1 MSHSKWTDEHGQLL
15 KNLRQNAGVD
25 IATLARRHILSTTQ
39 IRQLEGGGDSAFYN
53 PDIKLSIGKK
63 LLHSL
68 GHVLPVEVA
77 AEVAVEV
84 PVQVAAPRP
93 AQLPFEVAT
102 EVPAAVA
109 VETEFKNE
117 IAAKLMPSS
126 KPAPSNALAEAEA
139 TSLANEAALKPPNF
153 AWPFL
158 FVLIALTCIWLY
170 VSHSRESVTAI
181 PAAVA
186 TVETNV
192 PKTETAP
199 SGASSGAP
207 AVMPTEAPTEKLV
220 APVVPAA
227 PVTPVTP
234 GFPES
239 ISIKPLAETA
249 PKVALKSACAWGPS
263 ETEMQPTAPRKSA
276 EYVHMVAAQ
285 NVLVCVMDADQRV
298 ATLELQAGDTRSIYG
313 PAPFKVYSADLRLL
327 KVYFQGQYMKL
338 PSEDIQ
344 QIKLAAAR

>member
-1 MSHSKWTDEHGQLL
+1 MSQSKWTDEHGQLL

-53 PDIKLSIGKK
+53 PDIKLSIGIK

-68 GHVLPVEVA
+68 GHDLPVEVA
-77 AEVAVEV
+77 NKV
-84 PVQVAAPRP
+84 PEA
-93 AQLPFEVAT
+93 L
-102 EVPAAVA
+102 A
-109 VETEFKNE
+109 VETEFKTE

-126 KPAPSNALAEAEA
+126 KPAPLNALAEAEA
-139 TSLANEAALKPPNF
+139 TSPNNEAALKPPNF

-170 VSHSRESVTAI
+170 VSHSRESATAM

-186 TVETNV
+186 TVETIA
-192 PKTETAP
+192 PETETAP
-199 SGASSGAP
+199 SVAPSGAS
-207 AVMPTEAPTEKLV
+207 AVMPAEVPTEKLV

-234 GFPES
+234 SVPES
-239 ISIKPLAETA
+239 TSIKPLAETA
-249 PKVALKSACAWGPS
+249 PKVALKSACAWGSS
-263 ETEMQPTAPRKSA
+263 ETEIQPTSPRKSA

-298 ATLELQAGDTRSIYG
+298 ATLELQEGDARSIYG
-313 PAPFKVYSADLRLL
+313 PAPFKVYSANLHLL

>member
-1 MSHSKWTDEHGQLL
+1 MSQSKWTDEHGQLL

-53 PDIKLSIGKK
+53 PDIKLSIGIK

-68 GHVLPVEVA
+68 GHDLPVEVA
-77 AEVAVEV
+77 TVNPAQVPVEVANKV
-84 PVQVAAPRP
+84 PEA
-93 AQLPFEVAT
+93 L
-102 EVPAAVA
+102 A
-109 VETEFKNE
+109 VETEFKTE

-126 KPAPSNALAEAEA
+126 KPAPLNALAEAEA
-139 TSLANEAALKPPNF
+139 TSPNNEATLKPPNF

-170 VSHSRESVTAI
+170 VSHSRESATAM

-186 TVETNV
+186 TVETIA
-192 PKTETAP
+192 PAPETAP
-199 SGASSGAP
+199 S
-207 AVMPTEAPTEKLV
+207 V
-220 APVVPAA
+220 APVAPISPVSPAIPTVPE
-227 PVTPVTP
+227 PT
-234 GFPES
+234 
-239 ISIKPLAETA
+239 SIKPLAETA
-249 PKVALKSACAWGPS
+249 PKVALKSACAWGSS
-263 ETEMQPTAPRKSA
+263 ETEIKPTSPRKSA

-298 ATLELQAGDTRSIYG
+298 ATLELQAGDARSIYG
-313 PAPFKVYSADLRLL
+313 PAPFKVYSANLHLL

>member
-84 PVQVAAPRP
+84 PVQVAAQRP
-93 AQLPFEVAT
+93 AQLPVEVAT

-117 IAAKLMPSS
+117 IAAKLIPSS
-126 KPAPSNALAEAEA
+126 KPAPLNALAEAEA

-170 VSHSRESVTAI
+170 VSHSRESVTAT

-192 PKTETAP
+192 PKTET
-199 SGASSGAP
+199 ASSGAP

-227 PVTPVTP
+227 PVTPS
-234 GFPES
+234 FPES
-239 ISIKPLAETA
+239 TSIKPLAETA

-298 ATLELQAGDTRSIYG
+298 ATLELQAGDARSIYG

>member
-77 AEVAVEV
+77 VEV
-84 PVQVAAPRP
+84 PVQVAAQRP
-93 AQLPFEVAT
+93 AQLPVEVAT

-126 KPAPSNALAEAEA
+126 KPAPSNTLAEAEA
-139 TSLANEAALKPPNF
+139 TSLANDAALKPPNF

-199 SGASSGAP
+199 SVAPSGAS
-207 AVMPTEAPTEKLV
+207 AVMPAEAPTEKLV

-227 PVTPVTP
+227 PVTPSV
-234 GFPES
+234 PEPT
-239 ISIKPLAETA
+239 SIKPLAETA

-263 ETEMQPTAPRKSA
+263 ETEMQPNAPRKSA

-298 ATLELQAGDTRSIYG
+298 ATLELQAGDARSIYG

>member
-1 MSHSKWTDEHGQLL
+1 MSQSKWTDEHGQLL

-53 PDIKLSIGKK
+53 PDIKLSIGIK

-68 GHVLPVEVA
+68 GHDLPVEVA
-77 AEVAVEV
+77 TVNPAQVPVEVANKV
-84 PVQVAAPRP
+84 PEA
-93 AQLPFEVAT
+93 L
-102 EVPAAVA
+102 A
-109 VETEFKNE
+109 VETEFKTE

-126 KPAPSNALAEAEA
+126 KPAPLNALAEAEA
-139 TSLANEAALKPPNF
+139 TSPNNEAALKPPNF

-170 VSHSRESVTAI
+170 VSHSRESATAM

-186 TVETNV
+186 TVETNA
-192 PKTETAP
+192 PTPETAP
-199 SGASSGAP
+199 S
-207 AVMPTEAPTEKLV
+207 V
-220 APVVPAA
+220 APVA
-227 PVTPVTP
+227 PVSPVIPTV
-234 GFPES
+234 PEPT
-239 ISIKPLAETA
+239 SIKPLAETA
-249 PKVALKSACAWGPS
+249 PKVALKSACAWGSS
-263 ETEMQPTAPRKSA
+263 ETEIQPTSPRKSA

-298 ATLELQAGDTRSIYG
+298 ATLELQAGDARSIYG
-313 PAPFKVYSADLRLL
+313 PAPFKVYSANLHLL

>member
-1 MSHSKWTDEHGQLL
+1 MSQSKWTDEHGQLL

-63 LLHSL
+63 LLQSL
-68 GHVLPVEVA
+68 GHDLPVEVA
-77 AEVAVEV
+77 TVNPAQVPVEVANKV
-84 PVQVAAPRP
+84 PEA
-93 AQLPFEVAT
+93 L
-102 EVPAAVA
+102 A
-109 VETEFKNE
+109 VETEFKTE

-126 KPAPSNALAEAEA
+126 KPAPLNALAEAEA
-139 TSLANEAALKPPNF
+139 TSPNNEAALKPPNF

-170 VSHSRESVTAI
+170 VSHSRESATAM

-186 TVETNV
+186 TVETNA
-192 PKTETAP
+192 PAPEAAP
-199 SGASSGAP
+199 SGAP
-207 AVMPTEAPTEKLV
+207 V
-220 APVVPAA
+220 APISPVSPAIPTVPE
-227 PVTPVTP
+227 PT
-234 GFPES
+234 
-239 ISIKPLAETA
+239 SIKPLAETA
-249 PKVALKSACAWGPS
+249 PKVALKSACAWGSS
-263 ETEMQPTAPRKSA
+263 ETEIQPTSPRKSA

-298 ATLELQAGDTRSIYG
+298 ATLELQAGDARSIYG
-313 PAPFKVYSADLRLL
+313 PAPFKVYSANLHLL

>member
-1 MSHSKWTDEHGQLL
+1 MSQSKWTDEHGQLL

-53 PDIKLSIGKK
+53 PDIKLSIGIK

-68 GHVLPVEVA
+68 GHDLPVEVA
-77 AEVAVEV
+77 TVNPAQVPVEVANKV
-84 PVQVAAPRP
+84 PEA
-93 AQLPFEVAT
+93 L
-102 EVPAAVA
+102 A
-109 VETEFKNE
+109 VETEFKTE

-126 KPAPSNALAEAEA
+126 KPAPLNALAEAEA
-139 TSLANEAALKPPNF
+139 TSPNNEAALKPPNF

-170 VSHSRESVTAI
+170 VSHSRESATAM

-186 TVETNV
+186 TVETNA
-192 PKTETAP
+192 PAPEAAP
-199 SGASSGAP
+199 SGAP
-207 AVMPTEAPTEKLV
+207 V
-220 APVVPAA
+220 APISPVSPVIPTVPE
-227 PVTPVTP
+227 PT
-234 GFPES
+234 
-239 ISIKPLAETA
+239 SIKPLAETA
-249 PKVALKSACAWGPS
+249 PKVALKSACAWGSS
-263 ETEMQPTAPRKSA
+263 ETEIQPTSPRKSA

-298 ATLELQAGDTRSIYG
+298 ATLELQAGDARSIYG
-313 PAPFKVYSADLRLL
+313 PAPFKVYSANLHLL

>member
-1 MSHSKWTDEHGQLL
+1 MSQSKWTDEHGQLL

-53 PDIKLSIGKK
+53 PDIKLSIGIK

-68 GHVLPVEVA
+68 GHDLPVEVA
-77 AEVAVEV
+77 TVNPAQVPVEVANKV
-84 PVQVAAPRP
+84 PEA
-93 AQLPFEVAT
+93 L
-102 EVPAAVA
+102 A
-109 VETEFKNE
+109 VETEFKTE

-126 KPAPSNALAEAEA
+126 KPAPLNALAEAEA
-139 TSLANEAALKPPNF
+139 TSPNNEAALKPPNF

-170 VSHSRESVTAI
+170 VSHSRESATAM

-186 TVETNV
+186 TVETNA
-192 PKTETAP
+192 PAPEAAP
-199 SGASSGAP
+199 SGAP
-207 AVMPTEAPTEKLV
+207 V
-220 APVVPAA
+220 APISPVSPAIPTVPE
-227 PVTPVTP
+227 PT
-234 GFPES
+234 
-239 ISIKPLAETA
+239 SIKPLAETA
-249 PKVALKSACAWGPS
+249 PKVALKSACAWGSS
-263 ETEMQPTAPRKSA
+263 ETEIQPTSPRKSA

-298 ATLELQAGDTRSIYG
+298 ATLELQAGDARSIYG
-313 PAPFKVYSADLRLL
+313 PAPFKVYSANLHLL

>member
-1 MSHSKWTDEHGQLL
+1 MSQSKWTDEHGQLL

-63 LLHSL
+63 LLQSL
-68 GHVLPVEVA
+68 GHDLPVEVA
-77 AEVAVEV
+77 TVNPAQVPVEVANKV
-84 PVQVAAPRP
+84 PEA
-93 AQLPFEVAT
+93 L
-102 EVPAAVA
+102 A
-109 VETEFKNE
+109 VETEFKTE

-126 KPAPSNALAEAEA
+126 KPAPLNALAEAEA
-139 TSLANEAALKPPNF
+139 TSPNNEAALKPPNF

-170 VSHSRESVTAI
+170 VSHSRESATAM

-186 TVETNV
+186 TVETNA
-192 PKTETAP
+192 PAPETAP
-199 SGASSGAP
+199 S
-207 AVMPTEAPTEKLV
+207 V
-220 APVVPAA
+220 APVA
-227 PVTPVTP
+227 PVSPVVPTV
-234 GFPES
+234 PEPT
-239 ISIKPLAETA
+239 SIKPLAETA
-249 PKVALKSACAWGPS
+249 PKVALKSACAWGSS
-263 ETEMQPTAPRKSA
+263 ETEIQPTSPRKSA

-298 ATLELQAGDTRSIYG
+298 ATLELQAGDARSIYG
-313 PAPFKVYSADLRLL
+313 PAPFKVYSANLHLL

>member
-1 MSHSKWTDEHGQLL
+1 MSQSKWTDKHGQLL

-53 PDIKLSIGKK
+53 PDIKLSIGIK

-68 GHVLPVEVA
+68 GHDLPVEVA
-77 AEVAVEV
+77 TVNPAQVPVEVANKV
-84 PVQVAAPRP
+84 PEA
-93 AQLPFEVAT
+93 L
-102 EVPAAVA
+102 A
-109 VETEFKNE
+109 VETEFKTE

-126 KPAPSNALAEAEA
+126 KPAPLNALAEAEA
-139 TSLANEAALKPPNF
+139 TSPNNEAALKPPNF

-170 VSHSRESVTAI
+170 VSHSRESATAM

-186 TVETNV
+186 TVETNA
-192 PKTETAP
+192 PAPEAAP
-199 SGASSGAP
+199 SGAP
-207 AVMPTEAPTEKLV
+207 V
-220 APVVPAA
+220 APISPVSPAIPTVPE
-227 PVTPVTP
+227 PT
-234 GFPES
+234 
-239 ISIKPLAETA
+239 SIKPLAETA
-249 PKVALKSACAWGPS
+249 PKVALKSACAWGSS
-263 ETEMQPTAPRKSA
+263 ETEMQPTSPRKSA

-298 ATLELQAGDTRSIYG
+298 ATLELQAGDARSIYG
-313 PAPFKVYSADLRLL
+313 PAPFKVYSANLHLL

>member
-1 MSHSKWTDEHGQLL
+1 
-15 KNLRQNAGVD
+15 
-25 IATLARRHILSTTQ
+25 LSTTQ

-84 PVQVAAPRP
+84 PVQVAAQRP
-93 AQLPFEVAT
+93 AQLPVEVAT
-102 EVPAAVA
+102 EAPAAVA

-117 IAAKLMPSS
+117 IAAKLIPSS
-126 KPAPSNALAEAEA
+126 KPAPLNALAEAEA
-139 TSLANEAALKPPNF
+139 TSLANDAALKPPNF

-227 PVTPVTP
+227 PVTPSV
-234 GFPES
+234 PES
-239 ISIKPLAETA
+239 TSIKPLAETA

-298 ATLELQAGDTRSIYG
+298 ATLELQAGDARSIYG
-313 PAPFKVYSADLRLL
+313 PAPFKVYSADLHLL

>member
-1 MSHSKWTDEHGQLL
+1 MSQSKWTDEHGQLL

-53 PDIKLSIGKK
+53 PDIKLSIGNK

-77 AEVAVEV
+77 VEVAVEV
-84 PVQVAAPRP
+84 PVQVAAQRP
-93 AQLPFEVAT
+93 AQLPVEVAT

-126 KPAPSNALAEAEA
+126 KPAPSNTLAEAEA

-199 SGASSGAP
+199 SVAPSGAS
-207 AVMPTEAPTEKLV
+207 AVMPAEAPTEKLVAPV

-227 PVTPVTP
+227 PVTPS
-234 GFPES
+234 FPES
-239 ISIKPLAETA
+239 TSIKPLAETA

-263 ETEMQPTAPRKSA
+263 EARESS
-276 EYVHMVAAQ
+276 
-285 NVLVCVMDADQRV
+285 
-298 ATLELQAGDTRSIYG
+298 LQASTR
-313 PAPFKVYSADLRLL
+313 PC
-327 KVYFQGQYMKL
+327 
-338 PSEDIQ
+338 IQ
-344 QIKLAAAR
+344 RSVALS

>member
-1 MSHSKWTDEHGQLL
+1 MSQSKWTDEHGQLL

-53 PDIKLSIGKK
+53 PDIKLSIGIK

-68 GHVLPVEVA
+68 GHDLPVEVA
-77 AEVAVEV
+77 TVNPAQVPVEVANKV
-84 PVQVAAPRP
+84 PEA
-93 AQLPFEVAT
+93 L
-102 EVPAAVA
+102 A
-109 VETEFKNE
+109 VETEFKTE

-126 KPAPSNALAEAEA
+126 KPAPLNALAEAEA
-139 TSLANEAALKPPNF
+139 TSPNNEAALKPPNF

-170 VSHSRESVTAI
+170 VSHSRESATAM

-186 TVETNV
+186 TVETNA
-192 PKTETAP
+192 PAPEAAP
-199 SGASSGAP
+199 S
-207 AVMPTEAPTEKLV
+207 V
-220 APVVPAA
+220 APVA
-227 PVTPVTP
+227 PVSPAIPTV
-234 GFPES
+234 PEPT
-239 ISIKPLAETA
+239 SIKPLAETA
-249 PKVALKSACAWGPS
+249 PKVALKSACAWGSS
-263 ETEMQPTAPRKSA
+263 ETEIQPTSPRKSA

-298 ATLELQAGDTRSIYG
+298 ATLELQAGDARSIYG
-313 PAPFKVYSADLRLL
+313 PAPFKVYSADLHLL

>member
-1 MSHSKWTDEHGQLL
+1 MSQSKWTDEHGQLL

-53 PDIKLSIGKK
+53 PDIKLSIGIK

-68 GHVLPVEVA
+68 GHDLPVEVA
-77 AEVAVEV
+77 TVNPAQVPVEVANKV
-84 PVQVAAPRP
+84 PEA
-93 AQLPFEVAT
+93 L
-102 EVPAAVA
+102 A
-109 VETEFKNE
+109 VETEFKTE

-126 KPAPSNALAEAEA
+126 KPAPLNALAEAEA
-139 TSLANEAALKPPNF
+139 TSPNNEAALKPPNF

-170 VSHSRESVTAI
+170 VSHSRESATAM

-186 TVETNV
+186 TVETNA
-192 PKTETAP
+192 PAPEAAP
-199 SGASSGAP
+199 SGAP
-207 AVMPTEAPTEKLV
+207 V
-220 APVVPAA
+220 APVSPVSPVIPTVPE
-227 PVTPVTP
+227 PT
-234 GFPES
+234 
-239 ISIKPLAETA
+239 SIKPLAETA
-249 PKVALKSACAWGPS
+249 PKVALKSACAWGSS
-263 ETEMQPTAPRKSA
+263 ETEIQPTSPRKSA

-298 ATLELQAGDTRSIYG
+298 ATLELQAGDARSIYG
-313 PAPFKVYSADLRLL
+313 PAPFKVYSANLHLL

>member
-1 MSHSKWTDEHGQLL
+1 MSQSKWTDEHGQLL

-53 PDIKLSIGKK
+53 PDIKLSIGIK

-68 GHVLPVEVA
+68 GHDLPVEVA
-77 AEVAVEV
+77 TVNPAQVPVEVANKV
-84 PVQVAAPRP
+84 PEA
-93 AQLPFEVAT
+93 L
-102 EVPAAVA
+102 A
-109 VETEFKNE
+109 VETEFKTE

-126 KPAPSNALAEAEA
+126 KPAPLNALAEAEA
-139 TSLANEAALKPPNF
+139 TSPNNEAALKPPNF

-170 VSHSRESVTAI
+170 LSHSRESATAM

-186 TVETNV
+186 TVETNA
-192 PKTETAP
+192 PAPEAAP
-199 SGASSGAP
+199 SGAP
-207 AVMPTEAPTEKLV
+207 V
-220 APVVPAA
+220 APVA
-227 PVTPVTP
+227 PVSPVIPTV
-234 GFPES
+234 PEPT
-239 ISIKPLAETA
+239 SIKPLAETA
-249 PKVALKSACAWGPS
+249 PKVALKSACAWGSS
-263 ETEMQPTAPRKSA
+263 ETEIQPTSPRKSA

-298 ATLELQAGDTRSIYG
+298 ATLELQAGDARSIYG
-313 PAPFKVYSADLRLL
+313 PAPFKVYSANLHLL

>member
-1 MSHSKWTDEHGQLL
+1 MSQSKWTDEHGQLL

-53 PDIKLSIGKK
+53 PDIKLSIGIK

-68 GHVLPVEVA
+68 GHDLPVEVA
-77 AEVAVEV
+77 TVNPAQVPVEVANKV
-84 PVQVAAPRP
+84 PEA
-93 AQLPFEVAT
+93 L
-102 EVPAAVA
+102 A
-109 VETEFKNE
+109 VETEFKTE

-126 KPAPSNALAEAEA
+126 KPAPLNALAEAEA
-139 TSLANEAALKPPNF
+139 TSPNNEAALKPPNF

-170 VSHSRESVTAI
+170 VSHSRESATAM

-186 TVETNV
+186 TVETNARA
-192 PKTETAP
+192 PEAAP
-199 SGASSGAP
+199 SGAP
-207 AVMPTEAPTEKLV
+207 V
-220 APVVPAA
+220 APISPVSPAIPTVPE
-227 PVTPVTP
+227 PT
-234 GFPES
+234 
-239 ISIKPLAETA
+239 SIKPLAETA
-249 PKVALKSACAWGPS
+249 PKVALKSACAWGSS
-263 ETEMQPTAPRKSA
+263 ETEIQPTSPRKSA

-285 NVLVCVMDADQRV
+285 NVLVCVMDANQRV
-298 ATLELQAGDTRSIYG
+298 ATLELQAGDARSIYG
-313 PAPFKVYSADLRLL
+313 PAPFKVYSANLHLL

>member
-1 MSHSKWTDEHGQLL
+1 MSQSKWTDKHGQLL

-53 PDIKLSIGKK
+53 PDIKLSIGIK

-68 GHVLPVEVA
+68 WHDLPVEVA
-77 AEVAVEV
+77 TVNPAQV
-84 PVQVAAPRP
+84 PV
-93 AQLPFEVAT
+93 EVAT
-102 EVPAAVA
+102 NVPEALA
-109 VETEFKNE
+109 VETEFKTE

-126 KPAPSNALAEAEA
+126 KPARLNALAEAEA
-139 TSLANEAALKPPNF
+139 TSPNNEAALKPPNF

-170 VSHSRESVTAI
+170 VSHSRESATAM

-186 TVETNV
+186 TVETNA
-192 PKTETAP
+192 PAPETAP
-199 SGASSGAP
+199 S
-207 AVMPTEAPTEKLV
+207 V
-220 APVVPAA
+220 APVA
-227 PVTPVTP
+227 PVSPVVPTV
-234 GFPES
+234 PEPT
-239 ISIKPLAETA
+239 SIKPLAETA
-249 PKVALKSACAWGPS
+249 PKVALKSACAWGSS
-263 ETEMQPTAPRKSA
+263 ETEIQPTSPRKSA

-298 ATLELQAGDTRSIYG
+298 ATLELQAGDARSIYG
-313 PAPFKVYSADLRLL
+313 PAPFKVYSANLHLL

>member
-1 MSHSKWTDEHGQLL
+1 MSQSKWTDEHGQLL

-53 PDIKLSIGKK
+53 PDIKLSIGIK

-68 GHVLPVEVA
+68 GHDLPVEVA
-77 AEVAVEV
+77 TVNPAQVPVEVANKV
-84 PVQVAAPRP
+84 PEA
-93 AQLPFEVAT
+93 L
-102 EVPAAVA
+102 A
-109 VETEFKNE
+109 VETEFKTE

-126 KPAPSNALAEAEA
+126 KPAPLNALAEAEA
-139 TSLANEAALKPPNF
+139 TSPNNEAALKPPNF

-170 VSHSRESVTAI
+170 VSHSRESATAM

-186 TVETNV
+186 TVETNA
-192 PKTETAP
+192 PAPEAAP
-199 SGASSGAP
+199 S
-207 AVMPTEAPTEKLV
+207 V
-220 APVVPAA
+220 APVA
-227 PVTPVTP
+227 PVSPAIPTV
-234 GFPES
+234 PEPT
-239 ISIKPLAETA
+239 SIKPLAETA

-298 ATLELQAGDTRSIYG
+298 ATLELQAGDARSIYG
-313 PAPFKVYSADLRLL
+313 PAPFKVYSADLHLL

>member
-1 MSHSKWTDEHGQLL
+1 MSQSKWTDEHGQLL

-53 PDIKLSIGKK
+53 PDIKLSIGIK

-68 GHVLPVEVA
+68 GHDLPVEVA
-77 AEVAVEV
+77 TVNPAQVPVEVANKV
-84 PVQVAAPRP
+84 PEA
-93 AQLPFEVAT
+93 L
-102 EVPAAVA
+102 A
-109 VETEFKNE
+109 VETEFKTE

-126 KPAPSNALAEAEA
+126 KPAPLNALAEAEA
-139 TSLANEAALKPPNF
+139 TSPNNEAALKPPNF

-170 VSHSRESVTAI
+170 VSHSRESATAM

-186 TVETNV
+186 TVETNA
-192 PKTETAP
+192 PAPEAAP
-199 SGASSGAP
+199 SGAP
-207 AVMPTEAPTEKLV
+207 V
-220 APVVPAA
+220 APVSPVSPVIPTVPE
-227 PVTPVTP
+227 PT
-234 GFPES
+234 
-239 ISIKPLAETA
+239 SIKPLAETA
-249 PKVALKSACAWGPS
+249 PKVALKSACAWGSS
-263 ETEMQPTAPRKSA
+263 ETEIQPTSPRKSA

-285 NVLVCVMDADQRV
+285 NVLVCVMDANQRV
-298 ATLELQAGDTRSIYG
+298 ATLELQAGDARSIYG
-313 PAPFKVYSADLRLL
+313 PAPFKVYSANLHLL

>member
-1 MSHSKWTDEHGQLL
+1 MSQSKWTDEHGQLL

-53 PDIKLSIGKK
+53 PDIKLSIGIK

-68 GHVLPVEVA
+68 GHDLPVEVA
-77 AEVAVEV
+77 TVNPAQVPVEVANKV
-84 PVQVAAPRP
+84 PEA
-93 AQLPFEVAT
+93 L
-102 EVPAAVA
+102 A
-109 VETEFKNE
+109 VETEFKTE

-126 KPAPSNALAEAEA
+126 KPAPLNALAEAEA
-139 TSLANEAALKPPNF
+139 TSPNNEAALKPPNF

-170 VSHSRESVTAI
+170 VSHSRESATAM

-186 TVETNV
+186 TVETNA
-192 PKTETAP
+192 PAPEAAP
-199 SGASSGAP
+199 SGAP
-207 AVMPTEAPTEKLV
+207 V
-220 APVVPAA
+220 APISPVSPAIPTVPE
-227 PVTPVTP
+227 PT
-234 GFPES
+234 
-239 ISIKPLAETA
+239 SIKPLAETA
-249 PKVALKSACAWGPS
+249 PKVTLKSACAWGSS
-263 ETEMQPTAPRKSA
+263 ETEIQPTSPRKSA

-298 ATLELQAGDTRSIYG
+298 ATLELQAGDARSIYG
-313 PAPFKVYSADLRLL
+313 PAPFKVYSANLHLL

>member
-1 MSHSKWTDEHGQLL
+1 MSQSKWTDEHGQLL

-53 PDIKLSIGKK
+53 PDIKLSIGIK

-68 GHVLPVEVA
+68 GHDLPVEVA
-77 AEVAVEV
+77 TVNPAQVPVEVANKV
-84 PVQVAAPRP
+84 PEA
-93 AQLPFEVAT
+93 L
-102 EVPAAVA
+102 A
-109 VETEFKNE
+109 VETEFKTE

-126 KPAPSNALAEAEA
+126 KPAPLNALAEAEA
-139 TSLANEAALKPPNF
+139 TSPNNEAALKPPNF

-170 VSHSRESVTAI
+170 VSHSRESATAM

-186 TVETNV
+186 TVETNA
-192 PKTETAP
+192 PAPEAAP
-199 SGASSGAP
+199 SGAP
-207 AVMPTEAPTEKLV
+207 V
-220 APVVPAA
+220 APISPVSPAIPTVPE
-227 PVTPVTP
+227 PT
-234 GFPES
+234 
-239 ISIKPLAETA
+239 SIKPLAETA
-249 PKVALKSACAWGPS
+249 PKVVLKSACAWGSS
-263 ETEMQPTAPRKSA
+263 ETEIQPTSPRKSA

-298 ATLELQAGDTRSIYG
+298 ATLELQAGDARSIYG
-313 PAPFKVYSADLRLL
+313 PAPFKVYSANLHLL
-327 KVYFQGQYMKL
+327 KVYFQGQYIKL

>member
-1 MSHSKWTDEHGQLL
+1 MSQSKWTDEHGQLL

-53 PDIKLSIGKK
+53 PDIKLSIGIK

-68 GHVLPVEVA
+68 GHDLPVEVA
-77 AEVAVEV
+77 TVNPAQVPVEVANKV
-84 PVQVAAPRP
+84 PEA
-93 AQLPFEVAT
+93 L
-102 EVPAAVA
+102 A
-109 VETEFKNE
+109 VETEFKTE

-126 KPAPSNALAEAEA
+126 KPAPLNALAEAEA
-139 TSLANEAALKPPNF
+139 TSPNNEAALKPPNF

-170 VSHSRESVTAI
+170 VSHSRESATAM

-186 TVETNV
+186 TVETNA
-192 PKTETAP
+192 PAPEAAP
-199 SGASSGAP
+199 S
-207 AVMPTEAPTEKLV
+207 V
-220 APVVPAA
+220 APVA
-227 PVTPVTP
+227 PVSPAIPTV
-234 GFPES
+234 PEPT
-239 ISIKPLAETA
+239 SIKPLAETA
-249 PKVALKSACAWGPS
+249 PKVALKSACAWGSS
-263 ETEMQPTAPRKSA
+263 ETEIQPTSPRKSA

-298 ATLELQAGDTRSIYG
+298 ATLELQAGDARSIYG
-313 PAPFKVYSADLRLL
+313 PAPFKVYSANLHLL